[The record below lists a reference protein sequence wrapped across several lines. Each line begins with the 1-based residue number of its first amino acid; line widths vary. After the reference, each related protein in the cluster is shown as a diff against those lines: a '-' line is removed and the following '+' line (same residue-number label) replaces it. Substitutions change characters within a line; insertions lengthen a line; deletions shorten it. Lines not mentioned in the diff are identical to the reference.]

1 MFISFGSINIKWF
14 LFLLFPLLSFLSN
27 LMDDK
32 LECDKNLF
40 FSAFLKFSGRSLS
53 FIFWIILSKSLSFDK
68 KEEKENNSTLNI
80 NGSIY
85 KYKDLKQQKN
95 TIFVEL
101 ILDDI
106 EKNEKSIS
114 HKHKTSTIL
123 LICTILL
130 EFIGTNLKF
139 LVNNNKY
146 NNNISGGLTILS
158 SCERLLIFAL
168 LSKYCISNNKIHR
181 HQYISGIVILIVS
194 IALFILSYI
203 LENKE
208 YNENFLIKLL
218 LLLIPQIFYCIKD
231 ICGVFYLIR
240 SQGNVYK
247 LIFFNGIIGLILLGI
262 LQLILS
268 FSNCNDIK
276 DFLQI
281 KNDICDGDIV
291 KTIIYNFKSFEAFGS
306 YISFLLIFFNLA
318 KTLCTWLLIYNFS
331 LNHYAA
337 IYTVPVLFK
346 FIMSSSDLKVFYIIG
361 IIIIILMTLIYNE
374 IIILKFCGLDKET
387 KVEISKRSDLDSS
400 IELCNG
406 RDSNITDNSED
417 DE

>member
-95 TIFVEL
+95 TVLVEL

-114 HKHKTSTIL
+114 HKHKKSNIL
-123 LICTILL
+123 LICTIFLD
-130 EFIGTNLKF
+130 FIGTNLKF

-181 HQYISGIVILIVS
+181 HQYITGIVILIVS

-276 DFLQI
+276 D
-281 KNDICDGDIV
+281 
-291 KTIIYNFKSFEAFGS
+291 
-306 YISFLLIFFNLA
+306 
-318 KTLCTWLLIYNFS
+318 
-331 LNHYAA
+331 
-337 IYTVPVLFK
+337 
-346 FIMSSSDLKVFYIIG
+346 
-361 IIIIILMTLIYNE
+361 
-374 IIILKFCGLDKET
+374 
-387 KVEISKRSDLDSS
+387 
-400 IELCNG
+400 
-406 RDSNITDNSED
+406 
-417 DE
+417 

>member
-123 LICTILL
+123 L
-130 EFIGTNLKF
+130 
-139 LVNNNKY
+139 
-146 NNNISGGLTILS
+146 
-158 SCERLLIFAL
+158 
-168 LSKYCISNNKIHR
+168 
-181 HQYISGIVILIVS
+181 
-194 IALFILSYI
+194 
-203 LENKE
+203 
-208 YNENFLIKLL
+208 
-218 LLLIPQIFYCIKD
+218 
-231 ICGVFYLIR
+231 
-240 SQGNVYK
+240 
-247 LIFFNGIIGLILLGI
+247 
-262 LQLILS
+262 
-268 FSNCNDIK
+268 
-276 DFLQI
+276 
-281 KNDICDGDIV
+281 
-291 KTIIYNFKSFEAFGS
+291 
-306 YISFLLIFFNLA
+306 
-318 KTLCTWLLIYNFS
+318 TL
-331 LNHYAA
+331 
-337 IYTVPVLFK
+337 
-346 FIMSSSDLKVFYIIG
+346 
-361 IIIIILMTLIYNE
+361 
-374 IIILKFCGLDKET
+374 
-387 KVEISKRSDLDSS
+387 
-400 IELCNG
+400 
-406 RDSNITDNSED
+406 
-417 DE
+417 